1 MPTNIS
7 NLSSVDPKANIGD
20 DVTIGPFCH
29 IGPHVTIGNG
39 SVLDSHI
46 SVSGH
51 TTIGER
57 NRFYPT
63 AVIGSGPQDAGYS
76 DAPTRLEIGDDNLFR
91 EGCTIHRGAEKEDHC
106 TRIGNRNIFLCNSH
120 VAHNCHIFNDVTLV
134 NGVLL
139 GGHVH
144 VHDRAIVSGN
154 TVVHQF
160 CTIGTLA
167 FITGAARATLDVPP
181 FMICTGNDQFR
192 IRTVNIVGMQRAGV
206 SEESIA
212 IIRRAHRLLYRK
224 SKKLDEVQEIFRQEL
239 DGVIPIALNTL
250 FEHFEGIKGSKAGR
264 GREETARNAKF
275 NPEEHNQNSTRR
287 AA

>member
-7 NLSSVDPKANIGD
+7 NLSYVDPKAEIGE

-57 NRFYPT
+57 NRIFPT
-63 AVIGSGPQDAGYS
+63 AVIGSEPQDAGYS
-76 DAPTRLEIGDDNLFR
+76 GAPTRVVIGDDNLFR
-91 EGCTIHRGAEKEDHC
+91 EGCTIHRGASKEDHC
-106 TRIGNRNIFLCNSH
+106 TRIGNRNTFLCNSH
-120 VAHNCHIFNDVTLV
+120 VAHNCHVFDDVTLV

-144 VHDRAIVSGN
+144 VHDRAIISGN

-160 CTIGTLA
+160 CTVGTLA
-167 FITGAARATLDVPP
+167 FITGASRTTVDVPP
-181 FMICTGNDQFR
+181 FMICTGADQFR
-192 IRTVNIVGMQRAGV
+192 IRTVNIVGMQRAGI
-206 SEESIA
+206 SESSVA
-212 IIRRAHRLLYRK
+212 AIRRAHRLIYRK
-224 SKKLDEVQEIFRQEL
+224 NKKLDEVQEIFSQEL
-239 DGVIPIALNTL
+239 DGVIPFTLNTL
-250 FEHFEGIKGSKAGR
+250 FDHFEGIKGSKAGR
-264 GREETARNAKF
+264 GREEAARNAKYI
-275 NPEEHNQNSTRR
+275 PEENDQNSTRR